1 MGEIHQIQCDETGVV
16 QNHVIN
22 RGGSGWV
29 FFSNFKNTRF
39 FLEINLYDDVLAKK
53 IEILGK
59 IHQAPHGFIE
69 GGKTPKIWKCEKI

>member
-1 MGEIHQIQCDETGVV
+1 MKITEKYSRVV
-16 QNHVIN
+16 

-69 GGKTPKIWKCEKI
+69 GGKTPKIWKCGKI